1 MAKPKG
7 LGRGLEALLATNHT
21 QDQLQYL
28 PLGVIRP
35 GQYQP
40 RTRMD
45 EAALQSLAESIRA
58 QGVIQPLVVRPL
70 GYDAYELV
78 AGERRWRA
86 SQMAGLTEV
95 PVLVRQIADE
105 AALAMALIENIQR
118 EDLNVLEE
126 AQGLKRLI
134 DEFGMTHEAV
144 AVAVG
149 RSRSAVSNALRLLG
163 LSEPVQ
169 VLVHEGKLG
178 MGHVRPLLPLPV
190 LAQIPLAQEAA
201 EKGWSAREVEAR
213 ATALL
218 RTPPAAASRRA
229 ADTDIVR
236 WSEEISGDIG
246 AKVTIKPGKQ
256 GHGRLVLEYASLNQ
270 LEAWVEKLRVKN

>member
-1 MAKPKG
+1 MTTDTF
-7 LGRGLEALLATNHT
+7 AT
-21 QDQLQYL
+21 L
-28 PLGVIRP
+28 PLTSIVSSP
-35 GQYQP
+35 TNP
-40 RTRMD
+40 RKTFN
-45 EAALQSLAESIRA
+45 AAKLAELAESIKA
-58 QGVIQPLVVRPL
+58 SGLHQPILVRPL
-70 GYDAYELV
+70 PGDRVADTARGTTHEIV

-86 SQMAGLTEV
+86 SQIAGLTEV

-144 AVAVG
+144 AMAVG
-149 RSRSAVSNALRLLG
+149 RSRSAVSNVLRLLG
-163 LSEPVQ
+163 LPEPIQ
-169 VLVHEGKLG
+169 ALVHEGKLE

-190 LAQIPLAQEAA
+190 LSQIPLAQEAV

-213 ATALL
+213 ATALQ
-218 RTPPAAASRRA
+218 RTPAMSAHRVGD
-229 ADTDIVR
+229 ADILR

>member
-1 MAKPKG
+1 MAKPIG

-28 PLGVIRP
+28 PLGVMRP

-86 SQMAGLTEV
+86 SQIAGLTEV

-144 AVAVG
+144 AMAVG
-149 RSRSAVSNALRLLG
+149 RSRSAVSNVLRLLG
-163 LSEPVQ
+163 LPEPIQ
-169 VLVHEGKLG
+169 ALVHEGKLE

-190 LAQIPLAQEAA
+190 LSQIPLAQEAV

-213 ATALL
+213 ATALQ
-218 RTPPAAASRRA
+218 RTPAMSAHRVGD
-229 ADTDIVR
+229 ADILR